1 MKEQTKPSGDLLVL
15 TTDREMSAE
24 ESAKCQS
31 MANILGEKLGMK
43 ALFLSSGIQAKVERD
58 LTPLIEMM
66 GKQVEAINRL
76 AGAIEEM
83 LSEEDQVQD
92 ETAGDYYLNKPRKPS

>member
-1 MKEQTKPSGDLLVL
+1 MNEQTKPSGDLLVL
-15 TTDREMSAE
+15 TTDQVMSAE

-31 MANILGEKLGMK
+31 MANILGEKLGMQ

-92 ETAGDYYLNKPRKPS
+92 ESDGDLYLNKPRKPS